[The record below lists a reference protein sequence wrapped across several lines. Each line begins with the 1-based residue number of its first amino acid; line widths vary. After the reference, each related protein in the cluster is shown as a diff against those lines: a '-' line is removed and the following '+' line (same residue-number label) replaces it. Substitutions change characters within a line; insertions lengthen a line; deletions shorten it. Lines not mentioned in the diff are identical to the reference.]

1 MQLVSTILIAA
12 MTAVAGLLIPASAA
26 TIIAQSLQ

>member
-12 MTAVAGLLIPASAA
+12 MTAVAGLLISASAA